1 MDFYVAGFYVQDFR
15 FYLYSCKFMVFLNI
29 MLFNI
34 YIYIIYFI
42 LVNIY
47 LNKINFKYF
56 NLKENILILIY

>member
-1 MDFYVAGFYVQDFR
+1 
-15 FYLYSCKFMVFLNI
+15 MVFLNI

-47 LNKINFKYF
+47 FNIINFK
-56 NLKENILILIY
+56 